1 MPNIAKLESG
11 SYHLLQGN
19 EAIAR
24 GALEAG
30 VQYSAAYPGTP
41 STEILTTL
49 ASVAKETG
57 IHAEWSSNEKVATE
71 AALAAAYAGLRT
83 ISSMKNAGLNVAMDT
98 LQHINLATLGDQ
110 NGAMLVVVADD
121 PQSHASGDEEDTR
134 WVAQMANAPLMEPSS
149 FQEAYEMTKYLF
161 DLSEEFNIFCWL
173 RDYTRLA
180 HSRGR
185 VQVGEYKK
193 ATKKPKYDRSKVF
206 TPYIA
211 PPKHAILVEKMAKI
225 RERFEE
231 SPFNTY
237 EGPESPELLIICCG
251 SGAPCSRDAVED
263 LKLEDKVGI
272 LKLGTL
278 WPFPSRLV
286 VSHIK
291 KAKKVLIVE
300 EVDPYVETH
309 TKAAV
314 ADAKLADA
322 AAILGRV
329 SGHISYVGE
338 NNPDRVIAALC
349 SIFGLKYEARDAGYE
364 KKITDIAKPM
374 TASRGLI
381 WCPGC
386 PHRASYYALGN
397 AIKRDGRNAVVTSDI
412 GCYTMDIFPDGPQVA
427 NTLHCMGG
435 GVGEACGF
443 GQLAALGFDQPVIGI
458 CGDSTFFH
466 GSIPPLV
473 NAIYNRANM
482 TIIVLDNAITAM
494 TGFQPHAGSGR
505 TATQEVTPTVDAE
518 SLCRALGCRVEVED
532 PFDTK
537 ATAAR
542 VQELLKDD
550 NGVKVLFLRRK
561 CELLRQRQ
569 EKKHPYKVWVDT
581 EKCIGDK
588 CGFCYRVL
596 QCPGIGYDKT
606 TGKAKI
612 QEALCAECGLC
623 ADLCPSKAIMK
634 EERA

>member
-1 MPNIAKLESG
+1 MPNLAKLATG

-30 VQYSAAYPGTP
+30 VQYCAAYPGTP
-41 STEILTTL
+41 STEILTNF
-49 ASVAKETG
+49 AAVAKEAG
-57 IHAEWSSNEKVATE
+57 LHAEWSSNEKVATE

-110 NGAMLVVVADD
+110 HGAMLVVVADD

-134 WVAQMANAPLMEPSS
+134 WVAQMANAPLLEPSS

-161 DLSEEFNIFCWL
+161 DLSEEFRIFCWL

-180 HSRGR
+180 HARGR

-193 ATKKPKYDRSKVF
+193 AERQAKYDRTKMF

-231 SPFNTY
+231 SPFNSY
-237 EGPESPELLIICCG
+237 EGPDSPELLIVCCG

-263 LKLEDKVGI
+263 LNLGDKVGI

-286 VSHIK
+286 VSHIR
-291 KAKKVLIVE
+291 KAKRVLVVE

-309 TKAAV
+309 AKAAV
-314 ADAKLADA
+314 ADARLADA
-322 AAILGRV
+322 PEILGKG
-329 SGHISYVGE
+329 SGHLSYVGE

-349 SIFGLKYEARDAGYE
+349 QIFDMEYRSRDPEYQAKLDEITAR
-364 KKITDIAKPM
+364 M
-374 TASRGLI
+374 VVNRGLI
-381 WCPGC
+381 WCAGC
-386 PHRASYYALGN
+386 PHRASFYSISN

-412 GCYTMDIFPDGPQVA
+412 GCYTMDAFPDGTQVT

-435 GVGEACGF
+435 GLGEACGF
-443 GQLAALGFDQPVIGI
+443 GQLEQFGFEQPVIGI

-466 GSIPPLV
+466 ASITPLI
-473 NAIYNRANM
+473 NAIYNKANM
-482 TIIVLDNAITAM
+482 VAIILDNSITAM
-494 TGFQPHAGSGR
+494 TGFQPHAGTGR
-505 TATQEVTPTVDAE
+505 MATQEPTTVVSAE
-518 SLCRALGCRVEVED
+518 ELCRTLGCRVEVVD
-532 PFDTK
+532 AFDTK
-537 ATAAR
+537 TSTAKLL
-542 VQELLKDD
+542 ELMKDEG
-550 NGVKVLFLRRK
+550 GVKVLILRHA
-561 CELLRQRQ
+561 CELQRMR
-569 EKKHPYKVWVDT
+569 EERKHPYTVWVET
-581 EKCIGDK
+581 EKCKGEK
-588 CGFCYRVL
+588 CNFCYRIL
-596 QCPGIGYDKT
+596 QCPGIGYDQL

-612 QEALCAECGLC
+612 LEALCAECGLC
-623 ADLCPSKAIMK
+623 ADLCPSKAIVK

>member
-1 MPNIAKLESG
+1 MPNIAKLAAG
-11 SYHLLQGN
+11 SCYLLQGN

-41 STEILTTL
+41 STEILTNL
-49 ASVAKETG
+49 AAVAKETG
-57 IHAEWSSNEKVATE
+57 IHAEWSTNEKVAAE
-71 AALAAAYAGLRT
+71 AALAATYAGLRA

-110 NGAMLVVVADD
+110 GGAMLVVVADD

-134 WVAQMANAPLMEPSS
+134 WVAQMANAPLLEPSS

-193 ATKKPKYDRSKVF
+193 ATKKPKYDTTKVF

-225 RERFEE
+225 RERSEE

-237 EGPESPELLIICCG
+237 NGPEKPELLIICSG
-251 SGAPCSRDAVED
+251 SGEPCSLDAIEE
-263 LKLEDKVGI
+263 LGLGSRVGM

-286 VSHIK
+286 VSHIE
-291 KAKKVLIVE
+291 KAKQVLIVE

-309 TKAAV
+309 AKEAV
-314 ADAKLADA
+314 AEARLADA
-322 AAILGRV
+322 PEILGKA
-329 SGHISYVGE
+329 SGHMSYIGE
-338 NNPDRVIAALC
+338 NNPDKVIAALC
-349 SIFGLKYEARDAGYE
+349 KVFGLEYAARDADYQKRINE
-364 KKITDIAKPM
+364 VIKPM
-374 TASRGLI
+374 VASRGLI

-386 PHRASYYALGN
+386 PHRATFLSIGN
-397 AIKRDGRNAVVTSDI
+397 AIKRDGRSAVVTSDI
-412 GCYTMDIFPDGPQVA
+412 GCYTMDVFPDGPQVA

-443 GQLAALGFDQPVIGI
+443 GQLGDLGFDQPVIGI

-466 GSIPPLV
+466 GSIPALI
-473 NAIYNRANM
+473 NAAYNKSNM
-482 TIIVLDNAITAM
+482 TLILLDNAITAM

-505 TATQEVTPTVDAE
+505 TATQEATPTVDAE
-518 SLCRALGCRVEVED
+518 ALCRTLGCRVEVVD

-537 ATAAR
+537 ATTAKL
-542 VQELLKDD
+542 QELLKDD
-550 NGVKVLFLRRK
+550 KGIKVLIVRRK
-561 CELLRQRQ
+561 CELLRMRQ
-569 EKKHPYKVWVDT
+569 ERKHPYKMWVDT

-588 CGFCYRVL
+588 CGFCYRIL
-596 QCPGIGYDKT
+596 RCPGIGYDKT

-612 QEALCAECGLC
+612 QEALCVGCGLC
-623 ADLCPSKAIMK
+623 ADLCPSKAIVK
-634 EERA
+634 EELA

>member
-1 MPNIAKLESG
+1 MPNIAKLAAG
-11 SYHLLQGN
+11 SYYLLQGN

-30 VQYSAAYPGTP
+30 IQYSAAYPGTP
-41 STEILTTL
+41 STEILTNL
-49 ASVAKETG
+49 AAVAKETG
-57 IHAEWSSNEKVATE
+57 IHAEWSTNEKVAAE
-71 AALAAAYAGLRT
+71 AALAATYTGLRA

-110 NGAMLVVVADD
+110 GGAMLIVVADD

-134 WVAQMANAPLMEPSS
+134 WVAQMANAPLLEPSS

-161 DLSEEFNIFCWL
+161 DLSEEFSIFCWL

-193 ATKKPKYDRSKVF
+193 ATRKPKYDTTKVF

-211 PPKHAILVEKMAKI
+211 PPKHAILVEKMARI

-237 EGPESPELLIICCG
+237 KGPEKPELLMICSG
-251 SGAPCSRDAVED
+251 SGEPCSLDAIEELD
-263 LKLEDKVGI
+263 LGSRI
-272 LKLGTL
+272 GMLKLGTL

-291 KAKKVLIVE
+291 KAKQVLIVE

-309 TKAAV
+309 AKEAV
-314 ADAKLADA
+314 AEARLADA
-322 AAILGRV
+322 PEILGRA
-329 SGHISYVGE
+329 SGHMSYVGE
-338 NNPDRVIAALC
+338 NNPDKVIAALC
-349 SIFGLKYEARDAGYE
+349 KVFGLEYASRDADYQKGINE
-364 KKITDIAKPM
+364 VIKPM
-374 TASRGLI
+374 VASRGLI

-386 PHRASYYALGN
+386 PHRASFYAIDR

-443 GQLAALGFDQPVIGI
+443 GQLSALGFDQPVIGI

-466 GSIPPLV
+466 ASIPPLV
-473 NAIYNRANM
+473 NAIYNRSNM
-482 TIIVLDNAITAM
+482 TLIVLDNAITAM

-505 TATQEVTPTVDAE
+505 TATQEATPTVDAE
-518 SLCRALGCRVEVED
+518 SLCRTLGCRVEVVD

-537 ATAAR
+537 ATT
-542 VQELLKDD
+542 VKLQELLKDED
-550 NGVKVLFLRRK
+550 GVKVLILRRK
-561 CELLRQRQ
+561 CELLRMRQ
-569 EKKHPYKVWVDT
+569 ERKHPYKMWVDT

-588 CGFCYRVL
+588 CGFCYRIL

-606 TGKAKI
+606 TGKARI
-612 QEALCAECGLC
+612 QEALCAGCGLC
-623 ADLCPSKAIMK
+623 ADLCPSKAIVK
-634 EERA
+634 EEIA

>member
-1 MPNIAKLESG
+1 MPNIAKLAAG
-11 SYHLLQGN
+11 SYYLLQGN

-41 STEILTTL
+41 STEILTNL
-49 ASVAKETG
+49 AAVARETG
-57 IHAEWSSNEKVATE
+57 IHAEWSTNEKVAAE
-71 AALAAAYAGLRT
+71 AALAATYAGLRS

-110 NGAMLVVVADD
+110 GGAMLVVVADD

-134 WVAQMANAPLMEPSS
+134 WVAQMANAPLLEPSS

-193 ATKKPKYDRSKVF
+193 ATKKPKYDTTKVF

-211 PPKHAILVEKMAKI
+211 PPKHAILVEKMARI

-237 EGPESPELLIICCG
+237 HGPEGPELLIICSG
-251 SGAPCSRDAVED
+251 SGEPCSLDAVEE
-263 LKLEDKVGI
+263 LGLGSRVGM

-291 KAKKVLIVE
+291 KAKQVLIVE

-309 TKAAV
+309 AKEAV
-314 ADAKLADA
+314 AEARLADA
-322 AAILGRV
+322 PEILGRA
-329 SGHISYVGE
+329 SGHMSYVGE
-338 NNPDRVIAALC
+338 NNPDKVIAALC
-349 SIFGLKYEARDAGYE
+349 KVFGLEYASRDADYQKRINE
-364 KKITDIAKPM
+364 VIKPM
-374 TASRGLI
+374 VASRGLI

-386 PHRASYYALGN
+386 PHRATFLSIGN

-412 GCYTMDIFPDGPQVA
+412 GCYTMDVFPDGPQVA

-443 GQLAALGFDQPVIGI
+443 GQLSELGFDQPVIGI

-466 GSIPPLV
+466 GSIPALV
-473 NAIYNRANM
+473 NAVYNRSNM
-482 TIIVLDNAITAM
+482 TLILLDNAITAM

-505 TATQEVTPTVDAE
+505 TATQEATPTVDAE
-518 SLCRALGCRVEVED
+518 ALCRTLGCRVEVVD

-537 ATAAR
+537 ATTAKL
-542 VQELLKDD
+542 QELLKDD
-550 NGVKVLFLRRK
+550 KGIKVLIVRRK
-561 CELLRQRQ
+561 CELLRMRQ
-569 EKKHPYKVWVDT
+569 ERKHPYKMWVDT

-588 CGFCYRVL
+588 CGFCYRIL
-596 QCPGIGYDKT
+596 RCPGIGYDKT

-612 QEALCAECGLC
+612 QEALCAGCGLC
-623 ADLCPSKAIMK
+623 ADLCPSKAIVK
-634 EERA
+634 EELA

>member
-1 MPNIAKLESG
+1 M
-11 SYHLLQGN
+11 
-19 EAIAR
+19 
-24 GALEAG
+24 
-30 VQYSAAYPGTP
+30 
-41 STEILTTL
+41 
-49 ASVAKETG
+49 
-57 IHAEWSSNEKVATE
+57 
-71 AALAAAYAGLRT
+71 
-83 ISSMKNAGLNVAMDT
+83 
-98 LQHINLATLGDQ
+98 
-110 NGAMLVVVADD
+110 
-121 PQSHASGDEEDTR
+121 
-134 WVAQMANAPLMEPSS
+134 
-149 FQEAYEMTKYLF
+149 
-161 DLSEEFNIFCWL
+161 
-173 RDYTRLA
+173 
-180 HSRGR
+180 
-185 VQVGEYKK
+185 
-193 ATKKPKYDRSKVF
+193 
-206 TPYIA
+206 
-211 PPKHAILVEKMAKI
+211 
-225 RERFEE
+225 
-231 SPFNTY
+231 
-237 EGPESPELLIICCG
+237 
-251 SGAPCSRDAVED
+251 
-263 LKLEDKVGI
+263 
-272 LKLGTL
+272 

-322 AAILGRV
+322 ADILGRG

-338 NNPDRVIAALC
+338 NNPDRVIAALVK
-349 SIFGLKYEARDAGYE
+349 IFGLKYEARDASYE

-386 PHRASYYALGN
+386 PHRASFYALGN
-397 AIKRDGRNAVVTSDI
+397 AIKRDGRSAVVTSDI

-443 GQLAALGFDQPVIGI
+443 GQLAALGFDQPVIGV

-466 GSIPPLV
+466 ASIPPLV
-473 NAIYNRANM
+473 NAIYNKANM
-482 TIIVLDNAITAM
+482 TVIVLDNAITAM

-537 ATAAR
+537 ATAAKI
-542 VQELLKDD
+542 QELLKDE

-581 EKCIGDK
+581 EKCKGDK
-588 CGFCYRVL
+588 CGFCYRIL

>member
-1 MPNIAKLESG
+1 MPNLVQLTPG
-11 SYHLLQGN
+11 GQYLLQGN

-30 VQYSAAYPGTP
+30 VQYCAAYPGTP

-49 ASVAKETG
+49 AGVAKEAG
-57 IHAEWSSNEKVATE
+57 LHAEWSSNEKVATE

-110 NGAMLVVVADD
+110 KGAMLVVVADD

-134 WVAQMANAPLMEPSS
+134 WVAQMANAPLLEPSN

-161 DLSEEFNIFCWL
+161 DLSEEFQIFCWL

-180 HSRGR
+180 HARGK
-185 VQVGEYKK
+185 VKVGEYKK
-193 ATKKPKYDRSKVF
+193 ASRKAKYDRTKMF

-237 EGPESPELLIICCG
+237 EGPDSPELLIVCCG
-251 SGAPCSRDAVED
+251 SGAPCSRDAVEE
-263 LKLEDKVGI
+263 LGLNSSVGI

-278 WPFPSRLV
+278 WPFPSRTV

-291 KAKKVLIVE
+291 QARRVLIVE

-314 ADAKLADA
+314 ADARLADA
-322 AAILGRV
+322 PEILGRG

-349 SIFGLKYEARDAGYE
+349 KVFGVEYQSRTPEYQAKVD
-364 KKITDIAKPM
+364 KILGGM
-374 TASRGLI
+374 VVSRGLI

-386 PHRASYYALGN
+386 PHRASFYSIKN

-412 GCYTMDIFPDGPQVA
+412 GCYTMDAFPDGPQVT
-427 NTLHCMGG
+427 NVLHCMGG
-435 GVGEACGF
+435 GLGEGCGF
-443 GQLAALGFDQPVIGI
+443 GQLKQFGFEQPVLSI

-466 GSIPPLV
+466 ASITPLI
-473 NAIYNRANM
+473 NAIYNKSNM
-482 TIIVLDNAITAM
+482 TAIILDNSITAM

-505 TATQEVTPTVDAE
+505 TATQDKTEMVSAE
-518 SLCRALGCRVEVED
+518 ELCRTLGCRVEVVD
-532 PFDTK
+532 AFDTK
-537 ATAAR
+537 QTTAKLM
-542 VQELLKDD
+542 ELMKDEG
-550 NGVKVLFLRRK
+550 GVKVLILRRV
-561 CELLRQRQ
+561 CELLRMRQ
-569 EKKHPYKVWVDT
+569 EKTYPYKVWVDA
-581 EKCIGDK
+581 EKCRGEK
-588 CGFCYRVL
+588 CGFCYRIL
-596 QCPGIGYDKT
+596 QCPGIGYDKQS
-606 TGKAKI
+606 GKAKI
-612 QEALCAECGLC
+612 QPALCAHCGLC
-623 ADLCPSKAIMK
+623 ADLCPHHAIVK
-634 EERA
+634 EVRA

>member
-1 MPNIAKLESG
+1 MPSVAQLASG
-11 SYHLLQGN
+11 SQYLLQGN

-30 VQYSAAYPGTP
+30 VQYCAAYPGTP

-49 ASVAKETG
+49 AGVAREAG
-57 IHAEWSSNEKVATE
+57 IYAEWSSNEKVATE
-71 AALAAAYAGLRT
+71 AALAASYAGLRT

-110 NGAMLVVVADD
+110 HGAMLVVVADD

-134 WVAQMANAPLMEPSS
+134 WVAQMANAPMMEPSN

-161 DLSEEFNIFCWL
+161 DLSEEFQIFCWL

-180 HSRGR
+180 HARGK
-185 VQVGEYKK
+185 VTVGEYKK
-193 ATKKPKYDRSKVF
+193 ATRTAKFDRTKMF

-225 RERFEE
+225 RERFEA

-237 EGPESPELLIICCG
+237 EGPAKPELLIICSG
-251 SGAPCSRDAVED
+251 SGAPCSRDAVEE
-263 LKLEDKVGI
+263 LKLSRRVGI

-286 VSHIK
+286 VSHMK
-291 KAKKVLIVE
+291 KAGQVLIVE

-309 TKAAV
+309 AKAA
-314 ADAKLADA
+314 LADA
-322 AAILGRV
+322 RLADAPQILGRG

-349 SIFGLKYEARDAGYE
+349 KIFGVEYQARTPAYQ
-364 KKITDIAKPM
+364 AKVDKLLGKLVV
-374 TASRGLI
+374 SRGLI

-386 PHRASYYALGN
+386 PHRASFYAIKN

-412 GCYTMDIFPDGPQVA
+412 GCYTMDAFPDGPQVT
-427 NTLHCMGG
+427 NVLHCMGG
-435 GVGEACGF
+435 GLGEGCGF
-443 GQLAALGFDQPVIGI
+443 GQLEQFGFEQPVISI

-466 GSIPPLV
+466 ASITPLV
-473 NAIYNRANM
+473 NAIYNKSNM
-482 TIIVLDNAITAM
+482 VAVILDNSITAM

-505 TATQEVTPTVDAE
+505 TATQEPTETVSAE
-518 SLCRALGCRVEVED
+518 ELCRTLGCRVEVID
-532 PFDTK
+532 AFDTK
-537 ATAAR
+537 AVTSKL
-542 VQELLKDD
+542 VELMKDD
-550 NGVKVLFLRRK
+550 KGVKVLILRHK
-561 CELLRQRQ
+561 CELLRMRQ
-569 EKKHPYKVWVDT
+569 EKTYPYNVWVDA
-581 EKCIGDK
+581 EKCKGDK

-596 QCPGIGYDKT
+596 QCPGVAYDRE

-612 QEALCAECGLC
+612 QPALCAYCGLC
-623 ADLCPSKAIMK
+623 ADLCPSKAIVK